1 MKQQKETRSLN
12 IDNEFFIFA
21 LYYPVLLITSNQL
34 NEYIYINKTKQFVY
48 KNQHITYDT
57 AMYLMNR
64 YMYVKV
70 FSVKIVRSRGD
81 PSSERL

>member
-12 IDNEFFIFA
+12 TDNEFLIFV

-48 KNQHITYDT
+48 KN
-57 AMYLMNR
+57 
-64 YMYVKV
+64 
-70 FSVKIVRSRGD
+70 
-81 PSSERL
+81 